1 MSYVLLVTIATTFG
15 AVRTD
20 KAGGPYASYQS
31 CVEDAFGR
39 IESMRP
45 LYPDMLI
52 TWECQ
57 KDKE

>member
-15 AVRTD
+15 AVHTD
-20 KAGGPYASYQS
+20 KAGSYPSYQA

-39 IESMRP
+39 IESLRP

-57 KDKE
+57 RD